1 MLPLKVGDVVL
12 AVDGRKIANNGNI
25 RLADG
30 QPRYFSTVI
39 SAKQI
44 GETVK
49 VELLRD
55 GKVLTFDMPVQKTND
70 QVEPYLYDKRPEY
83 FIIGGLVF
91 TRLTSSYLLTF
102 GSNTPPIAMIE
113 KLKDVK
119 DSPDDNVVV
128 LTQVL
133 GDEVNVGYQNFD
145 SMVLVSIN
153 GKKVHNLREAV
164 ELVESC
170 KDEYITFEFEDDIPV
185 TLNIGK
191 LREATPRILERY
203 HITAD
208 RFFE

>member
-1 MLPLKVGDVVL
+1 
-12 AVDGRKIANNGNI
+12 
-25 RLADG
+25 
-30 QPRYFSTVI
+30 
-39 SAKQI
+39 
-44 GETVK
+44 VK

-55 GKVLTFDMPVQKTND
+55 GKVLTFDMPVQKSND
-70 QVEPYLYDKRPEY
+70 QVEPYLYDRRPEY

-91 TRLTSSYLLTF
+91 TRLTSSYLLNF
-102 GSNTPPIAMIE
+102 GSNTPPMEMVE
-113 KLKDVK
+113 KLRDVK

-145 SMVLVSIN
+145 SMVLASIN

-170 KDEYITFEFEDDIPV
+170 QDEYITFEFEGDIPV